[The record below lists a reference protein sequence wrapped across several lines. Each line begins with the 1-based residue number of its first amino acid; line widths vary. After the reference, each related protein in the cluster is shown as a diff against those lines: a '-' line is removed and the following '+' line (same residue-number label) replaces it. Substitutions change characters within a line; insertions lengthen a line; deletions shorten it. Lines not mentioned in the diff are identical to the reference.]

1 MSTHIRTFS
10 QYYGKS
16 LGQVVF
22 QVGGEAIFLVSE
34 WPLGPWENA
43 DCRKEDMTDPGTL
56 AFGSEIYLDGSLAE
70 FPQGF

>member
-1 MSTHIRTFS
+1 MSAHIPAFL

-22 QVGGEAIFLVSE
+22 KESGEAVFLVLE

-43 DCRKEDMTDPGTL
+43 DCRKVDMTNPGTL
-56 AFGSEIYLDGSLAE
+56 AFGPEIYLDGFLAE
-70 FPQGF
+70 FP